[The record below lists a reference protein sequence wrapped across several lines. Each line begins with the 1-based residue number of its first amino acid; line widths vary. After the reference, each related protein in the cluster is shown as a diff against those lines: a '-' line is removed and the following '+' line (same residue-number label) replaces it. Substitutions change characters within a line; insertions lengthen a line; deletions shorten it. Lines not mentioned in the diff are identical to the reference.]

1 MRIVSGRYRGLRLN
15 TPEKGAPTRPTTDR
29 AREGLFSALG
39 ARVDGARFLDLYS
52 GTGANAIEALSRGA
66 AEVVLVERHPKAL
79 RCIKKNLALVDDPPE
94 ITIVKAD
101 VARFLAGVKEPFDL
115 VFADPPFQLPPD
127 KVLAFEG
134 VPQAVC
140 PGGAFVIEYRRDR
153 SQKDPPPPEAPPGYQ
168 TGKTYRHGEAG
179 ITVYWRDD
187 EA

>member
-1 MRIVSGRYRGLRLN
+1 VSGRFRGLRLN

-39 ARVDGARFLDLYS
+39 TLVEGARFLDLYS

-79 RCIKKNLALVDDPPE
+79 RCIHKNLALVKKPPE
-94 ITIVKAD
+94 ITVVKSD
-101 VARFLAGVKEPFDL
+101 VARYLAGGPEPFDL
-115 VFADPPFQLPPD
+115 VFADPPFAVPPEE
-127 KVLAFEG
+127 VLAFSG
-134 VPQAVC
+134 VADAVR

-153 SQKDPPPPEAPPGYQ
+153 SQKDPPPPEAPEGYRA
-168 TGKTYRHGEAG
+168 GKTYRHGEAG
-179 ITVYWRDD
+179 ITVYWRDE

>member
-1 MRIVSGRYRGLRLN
+1 MRIVSGRFRGLRLN

-39 ARVDGARFLDLYS
+39 ARVEGARFLDLYS

-66 AEVVLVERHPKAL
+66 EEVVLVERHPKAL
-79 RCIKKNLALVDDPPE
+79 RCIRKNLALVDDPPE
-94 ITIVKAD
+94 ITIFRGD
-101 VARFLAGVKEPFDL
+101 VAKFLAGEPEPFDL
-115 VFADPPFQLPPD
+115 VFADPPFKIPPE
-127 KVLAFEG
+127 KVLAFPG
-134 VPQAVC
+134 VAAAVR

-153 SQKDPPPPEAPPGYQ
+153 SQKDPPPPPAPPGYS

-179 ITVYWRDD
+179 ITVYWRDE

>member
-1 MRIVSGRYRGLRLN
+1 MRIVSGRFRGLRLN

-39 ARVDGARFLDLYS
+39 PRVDGARFLDLYS

-79 RCIKKNLALVDDPPE
+79 RCIRKNLGLVEDPAE
-94 ITIVKAD
+94 ITVVKAD
-101 VARFLAGVKEPFDL
+101 VARYLGGSPEPFDL
-115 VFADPPFQLPPD
+115 VFADPPFKVPPE

-134 VPQAVC
+134 VAAAVL

-153 SQKDPPPPEAPPGYQ
+153 SQKDPPPPEAPEGFS

-179 ITVYWRDD
+179 ITVYWRD
-187 EA
+187 EPA